1 MLNVSVYRFFFIQR
15 DMEISSDIRSRV
27 LAYYAY
33 LVNWPFLNKMLN
45 KYCFCLNTMTI
56 IEIVLKYNLNE
67 IVLISITCFSGHII
81 EAKMETECLV
91 TYRWP
96 SKLSCLLVSTKR
108 FWRRYAINFRYV
120 EQQNLKKDSFDTVFH
135 KCLLKE
141 SQNLK
146 QAEKIDENSVIFF
159 LHCRLHCLEVSTLD
173 FGACSHWWY
182 DQYFTC
188 QTKS

>member
-1 MLNVSVYRFFFIQR
+1 MK
-15 DMEISSDIRSRV
+15 ISSDIRSRV

-120 EQQNLKKDSFDTVFH
+120 EQQNLKKIVLIRYSINVYSRRVRIWNKPRKLTKTVWFSFCIAGSTV
-135 KCLLKE
+135 
-141 SQNLK
+141 
-146 QAEKIDENSVIFF
+146 
-159 LHCRLHCLEVSTLD
+159 
-173 FGACSHWWY
+173 
-182 DQYFTC
+182 
-188 QTKS
+188 